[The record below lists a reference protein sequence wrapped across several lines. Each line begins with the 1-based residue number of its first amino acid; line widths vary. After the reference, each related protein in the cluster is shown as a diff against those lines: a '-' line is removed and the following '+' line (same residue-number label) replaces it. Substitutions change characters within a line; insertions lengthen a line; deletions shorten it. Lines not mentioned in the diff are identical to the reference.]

1 MLYYNNLPMPGE
13 ETAADYQRALATINE
28 LDEQLTNIQRLLNTN
43 GKPKKAALDS
53 LPVPVRRD
61 NRKFPVAGYSFDE
74 WFLKIAEEVFE
85 AHAVAK
91 ETRTYSQKNDGT
103 IIVKRENLDRLAEE
117 LTDVI
122 TVCTSFLNAIGFD
135 QDARA
140 YLQRKVNQKN
150 LMRGY
155 MEPGEG

>member
-1 MLYYNNLPMPGE
+1 MHCFEICPGDIFTE
-13 ETAADYQRALATINE
+13 YHRALVVIRE
-28 LDEQLTNIQRLLNTN
+28 LEDQLESLQRLLNTN

-85 AHAVAK
+85 AHAEAK

-103 IIVKRENLDRLAEE
+103 IIVKRKSLDRLAEE